1 MPKFSDLLPGIL
13 EGFTGQ
19 VVEQQKSKREQ
30 HQKVEQLQEA
40 ERLHQT
46 RPDQRT
52 SQLVLDQLLN
62 LVRQPSEQDIQ
73 RSIPQ
78 GTIAVPGPQGSV
90 VMGQGQ
96 VAPGT
101 SQAPGALE
109 ALQMFGLGRA
119 QQQLEPQ
126 RAKSLE
132 ILQLLSRMGVGTL
145 SQPRVTQEDDPI
157 VQTATDADTG
167 ERVAITQSGQVIP
180 LQ

>member
-78 GTIAVPGPQGSV
+78 GTVAAPGPQGSV
-90 VMGQGQ
+90 VMG
-96 VAPGT
+96 
-101 SQAPGALE
+101 
-109 ALQMFGLGRA
+109 
-119 QQQLEPQ
+119 
-126 RAKSLE
+126 K
-132 ILQLLSRMGVGTL
+132 
-145 SQPRVTQEDDPI
+145 
-157 VQTATDADTG
+157 
-167 ERVAITQSGQVIP
+167 GQVIP
-180 LQ
+180 G